1 VFGVQ
6 GILGAYRQCLD
17 RVYLNGPTLFSHIL
31 RNAIQ
36 LASRPWDPETQYYH
50 ILLII
55 TDGAIHDM
63 AETKELVVTAS
74 NYPLSIIIV
83 GVGNADFSAM
93 EALDSDD
100 ALLRDHKGRTAARDI
115 VQFVPFRKYQGN
127 PYMLAKEVLAEVPAQ
142 LTGYMKLHNLPPMP
156 KKEIRFSQLMIPAP
170 ITTDNPQ
177 NFNLTAPMIQGFGA
191 QLTGLIQKHEES
203 KAPQPNPAMPGY
215 PPQDFSQAQF
225 QGQVPPQDFS
235 QGQFQRPP
243 TYQPGQLPPQDQ
255 FQRPPTYQP
264 GQLPPTTGY
273 PPQQGQAPQYAYVQ
287 PNYGAQPGY
296 PDPYPAPVQPT
307 IHSQALSQ
315 GFMGLLQKN
324 QFGQPTQPGQPG
336 QANAPASAPSAP
348 SE

>member
-1 VFGVQ
+1 MQ

-63 AETKELVVTAS
+63 AETKELVVTGS
-74 NYPLSIIIV
+74 NYPLSIIII

-142 LTGYMKLHNLPPMP
+142 LTGYMKLHNLAPMP
-156 KKEIRFSQLMIPAP
+156 KKEVRFSELQIPAP

-203 KAPQPNPAMPGY
+203 KAPQSNPAMSGY
-215 PPQDFSQAQF
+215 
-225 QGQVPPQDFS
+225 PPQDFS
-235 QGQFQRPP
+235 QGQFQGQYQQGQYQRPP
-243 TYQPGQLPPQDQ
+243 TYHPGQLPPQDFSQ
-255 FQRPPTYQP
+255 GQYQRPPTYQP

-273 PPQQGQAPQYAYVQ
+273 PPQQGQVPQYAYVQ
-287 PNYGAQPGY
+287 PNYGAQPGF
-296 PDPYPAPVQPT
+296 PGSYPAQGQPP
-307 IHSQALSQ
+307 INSQALSQ

-324 QFGQPTQPGQPG
+324 QAGQPG
-336 QANAPASAPSAP
+336 QATAPASAPSAP